1 MTYRSNLS
9 EVINKVIG
17 QMDNLSNDKISR
29 AVAVSMLGV
38 VRHRIHQEG
47 RDAEGNRIGT
57 YSPEYM
63 NYRMKHGRTSS
74 NMVVSSL
81 TTQQE
86 NDFSVQPTDSNQW
99 GLGYTNNYDYAK
111 ARFVENTYKKPIFSL
126 TPEEESQSILAAE
139 DYIERTING

>member
-1 MTYRSNLS
+1 MIYKSNIG
-9 EVINKVIG
+9 EVIDKVIAN
-17 QMDNLSNDKISR
+17 MDKLSNDKISR
-29 AVAVSMLGV
+29 AVSVSMLGI

-47 RDAEGNRIGT
+47 RGADGNRIGT

-63 NYRMKHGRTSS
+63 KYRLAHGRTSD

-86 NDFSVQPTDSNQW
+86 NDFSVQPTDSGQW

-126 TPEEESQSILAAE
+126 TQEEETKSIEAAE
-139 DYIERTING
+139 DYVERVING